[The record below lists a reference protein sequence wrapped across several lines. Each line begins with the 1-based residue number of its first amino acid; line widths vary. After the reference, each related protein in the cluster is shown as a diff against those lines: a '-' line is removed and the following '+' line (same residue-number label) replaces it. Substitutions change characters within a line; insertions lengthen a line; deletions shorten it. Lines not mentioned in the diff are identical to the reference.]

1 MPSKAK
7 CKMMVGPGKKYKTM
21 SECMSYGGKK
31 MGKTQKPMASA
42 KAEQDMVGTAMAK
55 SKNVRMKNR
64 FKKQAMSGPKGY

>member
-55 SKNVRMKNR
+55 SK
-64 FKKQAMSGPKGY
+64 KKKSFPKFGTKKSSYS